1 MGFPSVIS
9 LTIFCKLSKNTTA
22 GNYGNLTA
30 SQSHFQLN
38 LCQCLCLGKAKKK
51 KLEKDLLVL
60 LSQF

>member
-9 LTIFCKLSKNTTA
+9 LSKEHHC

-51 KLEKDLLVL
+51 LEKDLLVL